1 MRTPPERAAPA
12 EVRFW
17 INGEEAASGTI
28 QRTVPGTF
36 TASETFDVGRDTGSP
51 VADGYFELAPFPFT
65 GTLKRLHFQNL

>member
-17 INGEEAASGTI
+17 IDGEEAAGGTI

-36 TASETFDVGRDTGSP
+36 SASETFDVGRDTGFP
-51 VADGYFELAPFPFT
+51 VADGYFELKPFPFN
-65 GTLKRLHFQNL
+65 GTLKRLYFKNL